1 MSKSMACPACG
12 GTESITM
19 DSRPTQGAVTI
30 RRRRCCIG
38 CQARWTTYEYSSDDI
53 EALRLIAAE
62 LNNARELF
70 AGLNERLQAIGR
82 IVAALD
88 A

>member
-1 MSKSMACPACG
+1 MACPKCG
-12 GTESITM
+12 GTESTCL
-19 DSRPTQGAVTI
+19 DSRPTQDSVTI
-30 RRRRCCIG
+30 RRRRCCVA
-38 CQARWTTYEYSSDDI
+38 CLTRWTTYEYSSDDI

-70 AGLNERLQAIGR
+70 AGLNERLQAVGR